1 MDLAPFTYD
10 VFEETGYFYVFVKVG
25 RDRVGELKA
34 NRMGNDQ
41 ACLSEIRMQPDW
53 KRIRSWRERLF
64 RKPFQK
70 FEFVDF
76 QNRGI
81 GTELLQKLSE
91 WCSRN
96 KIREVYGSIVE
107 SDLNKTPQL
116 IEWYRKRGF
125 HAFEPDGRS
134 LRDAVML
141 VIWRESFAGERQP
154 RGKELS
160 RSSMVNEIPKT
171 LVR

>member
-10 VFEETGYFYVFVKVG
+10 VFDEAGYFYVFVKVG

-34 NRMGNDQ
+34 DRTGDDQ
-41 ACLSEIRMQPDW
+41 ACLGEIRMQPDW
-53 KRIRSWRERLF
+53 KRTRSWRERLL

-70 FEFVDF
+70 FELVDF

-81 GTELLQKLSE
+81 GTELLQRLKD

-107 SDLNKTPQL
+107 SDLKKTPRL

-125 HAFEPDGRS
+125 LAFEPDSKS
-134 LRDAVML
+134 LRDSAML
-141 VIWRESFAGERQP
+141 VIWRESSVEEQQP
-154 RGKELS
+154 R
-160 RSSMVNEIPKT
+160 
-171 LVR
+171 